1 MSNLREIKKRINS
14 VSTTKQ
20 ITRTMEMVATAK
32 IARALAREK
41 QTEAYRAAITDVMLT
56 VAGDTAAET
65 NSPLLVDP
73 GTYERA
79 LVIAISSDRGLAGGF
94 NMQIE
99 RAAEQRIKHFRRH
112 GAKEVEL
119 ITCGRKVTEHFAK
132 YPNVVMSVVGESDNP
147 QLVSARK
154 IADYVI
160 DSFAQGRIGRVD
172 IVYFHAKNRV
182 EQVLREERILP
193 LDELV
198 LKTARGPRAN
208 EDEAPRRL
216 SSPFEFVPSA
226 EHVLRKLVPSYVL
239 TVIHQ
244 AMIDSAAAEQGAR
257 RKSMH
262 SATENANAIVADLE
276 RTYNRVRQA
285 SITTEINEIVGGA
298 AALEDY

>member
-41 QTEAYRAAITDVMLT
+41 KTEPYRAAITDVMLT

-65 NSPLLVDP
+65 NSPLLLDP
-73 GTYERA
+73 ETYERA

-94 NMQIE
+94 NMQVE
-99 RAAEQRIKHFRRH
+99 RATEQRIKHFRRH
-112 GAKEVEL
+112 GAKQVEV

-147 QLVSARK
+147 QLASARK

-160 DSFAQGRIGRVD
+160 DGFASGRLGRVD

-193 LDELV
+193 LDEIV

-208 EDEAPRRL
+208 EEQAPQRL

-239 TVIHQ
+239 TVVHQ

>member
-41 QTEAYRAAITDVMLT
+41 KTEAYRAAITDVMLT

-65 NSPLLVDP
+65 NSPLLLDP
-73 GTYERA
+73 ETYDCA

-94 NMQIE
+94 NMQVE

-112 GAKEVEL
+112 GAKEVEI
-119 ITCGRKVTEHFAK
+119 ITCGRKVTEHFSK
-132 YPNVVMSVVGESDNP
+132 YSNVVMSVVGESDNP

-154 IADYVI
+154 VADYVI
-160 DSFAQGRIGRVD
+160 DGFASGRLGRVD

-193 LDELV
+193 LDEIV
-198 LKTARGPRAN
+198 FKTARGPRAN
-208 EDEAPRRL
+208 EDQAPQRL
-216 SSPFEFVPSA
+216 SSLFEFVPSA
-226 EHVLRKLVPSYVL
+226 EHVLRRLVPSYVL

-262 SATENANAIVADLE
+262 SATENASAIVADLE